1 MSNDFSLLNLFFST
15 ISKMCVVMNP
25 IPAIAVLLGVSSHN
39 TVGERLNISKQVCT
53 IGGTLLFIF
62 ALFGKIILEDIFR
75 ISPEAFQ
82 VGGGLYLFSIGLS
95 MALSKESDEQVED
108 LAPTENNAFNFIVTP
123 LATPL
128 LVGPGTIT
136 ATLVQR
142 TELPEGTAP
151 IFTFFGALIV
161 SLILIY
167 FTFFMGCKFSKYLK
181 PAIIK
186 VIEKLVGILM
196 LCLSIGSIL
205 NGATK
210 FLQKL

>member
-1 MSNDFSLLNLFFST
+1 MSGDFSLLNLFFST
-15 ISKMCVVMNP
+15 TSKMYVILNP
-25 IPAIAVLLGVSSHN
+25 VAAIAVMLGLSSRN
-39 TVGERLNISKQVCT
+39 SVAERINISKQVCT

-62 ALFGKIILEDIFR
+62 ALFGKIILEDIFH

-95 MALSKESDEQVED
+95 MALSKESDRQVED
-108 LAPTENNAFNFIVTP
+108 LPSTEKNAFNFIVTP

-128 LVGPGTIT
+128 LTGPGTIT

-151 IFTFFGALIV
+151 LLVFFGALTV
-161 SLILIY
+161 TLFLVY

-181 PAIIK
+181 PALIKII
-186 VIEKLVGILM
+186 ERLVGMVM
-196 LCLSIGSIL
+196 LCLAIGSML
-205 NGATK
+205 SGATK